1 VCVVMSNEK
10 DSEDE
15 GMTRRGFLCGA
26 AAVAAACASGLGSN
40 ALGLP
45 PLDEARALND
55 PSITHGKVEFKS
67 GDHMVDGYLA
77 RPVKKGRYPAVIV
90 LPGNWITEPYIPET
104 VAMLAQGGLIG
115 MVVNTFYLF
124 PKRPTFEESRQ
135 IPWEETQKILREQI
149 TDELI
154 QRDTQAGVEFLKS
167 QPFVKK
173 GKQGVMGFCFGGRNA
188 LLFAARS
195 SDIGAVAPFYA
206 PVVALPG
213 VTRQERPHQPLDPD
227 VVKRIRV
234 PVQGHYGTKD
244 KNVGMAEVKQFEQA
258 LRAQGTHVELY
269 TYEAEHGFFAY
280 NRPTYRAEDARLA
293 RERVLAFFKKHLR

>member
-1 VCVVMSNEK
+1 MADEQ
-10 DSEDE
+10 DSQNE

-26 AAVAAACASGLGSN
+26 AAAAVAGVSMLTSTAIGQQ
-40 ALGLP
+40 P
-45 PLDEARALND
+45 PEARAIND
-55 PSITHGKVEFKS
+55 SSITHGKVEFKS
-67 GDHMVDGYLA
+67 GDHTVDGYLA
-77 RPVKKGRYPAVIV
+77 RPLKKGRFPAVIV

-104 VAMLAQGGLIG
+104 AAMLAQDGFVG

-154 QRDTQAGVEFLKS
+154 YQDTQAGVQFLKS

-195 SDIGAVAPFYA
+195 SDIGAVVPFYG
-206 PVVALPG
+206 PVVPIPG
-213 VTRQERPHQPLDPD
+213 VTRAERPTQPLDAD

-234 PVQGHYGTKD
+234 PVQGHYGTRD
-244 KNVGMAEVKQFEQA
+244 RAVELQPVRQFEQT
-258 LRAQGTHVELY
+258 LRAQGTPVEIY
-269 TYEAEHGFFAY
+269 TYDAEHGFFAY
-280 NRPTYRAEDARLA
+280 NRPTYRADDARLA
-293 RERVLAFFKKHLR
+293 RERMIGFFKKHLK

>member
-1 VCVVMSNEK
+1 MSDKK
-10 DSEDE
+10 DSQNE

-26 AAVAAACASGLGSN
+26 AAVAAVGCASVFGPN
-40 ALGLP
+40 APAQQQP
-45 PLDEARALND
+45 PTEARALDNPD
-55 PSITHGKVEFKS
+55 ITHGKVEFQS
-67 GDHMVDGYLA
+67 GDHVVDGYLA
-77 RPVKKGRYPAVIV
+77 RPVKAGRYPAVLV

-104 VAMLAQGGLIG
+104 AAMLAEGGLVG

-154 QRDTQAGVEFLKS
+154 YRDTQAGVEFLKR
-167 QPFVKK
+167 QPFVKR

-195 SDIGAVAPFYA
+195 RDIGAVVPFYG

-213 VTRQERPHQPLDPD
+213 VSREERPKQPLDAD
-227 VVKRIRV
+227 VVRQIRV

-244 KNVGMAEVKQFEQA
+244 KNVGLNEVRQFERA
-258 LRAQGTHVELY
+258 LRAQGTPVEIH

-280 NRPTYRAEDARLA
+280 NRPTYRANDARLA
-293 RERVLAFFKKHLR
+293 RERMLAFFKQHLK

>member
-1 VCVVMSNEK
+1 VP
-10 DSEDE
+10 
-15 GMTRRGFLCGA
+15 
-26 AAVAAACASGLGSN
+26 GST
-40 ALGLP
+40 APGRQQSS
-45 PLDEARALND
+45 EARALDD

-104 VAMLAQGGLIG
+104 TAMLAQGGLVG

-124 PKRPTFEESRQ
+124 PKRATFEESKQ

-154 QRDTQAGVEFLKS
+154 YRDTQAGVEFLKS
-167 QPFVKK
+167 QPFVRK

-195 SDIGAVAPFYA
+195 LDIGAVVPFYG
-206 PVVALPG
+206 PVVPLQG
-213 VTRQERPHQPLDPD
+213 VTREERPKQPLDPD
-227 VVKRIRV
+227 VVRQIRV

-244 KNVGMAEVKQFEQA
+244 RNIALPEVKQFEQA
-258 LRAQGTHVELY
+258 LRAQGTPVELY

-280 NRPTYRAEDARLA
+280 NRPAYRRDDAHLA
-293 RERVLAFFKKHLR
+293 GERMLAFFKKHLK